1 MILRKIHAK
10 RKQAG
15 IAKATID
22 DDLKPSAATTMVTTK
37 IKAAKVFPTI
47 SLISSTQYCVLSSV
61 ITMSISGGRISSD
74 LEIIL

>member
-1 MILRKIHAK
+1 MIFRKMHAK

-22 DDLKPSAATTMVTTK
+22 DDLKPIAATTMVTTK

-47 SLISSTQYCVLSSV
+47 SLISSTAVSYTHLRAHE
-61 ITMSISGGRISSD
+61 T
-74 LEIIL
+74 